1 MSYLKKKYIIKYLFE
16 FIVIVVGISVSFW
29 LNEISI
35 DNQNEDERIKVLNS
49 LNMEVNEIRSY
60 CDERLNR
67 WSSDRQILRMFLNA
81 DGMRFNVDSL
91 LKLTSSKNSIEF
103 NLIYFRV
110 FDPPM
115 NRYYSV
121 INAGTL
127 KFVRSDKIKEIL
139 SRLHNTYFSYVKTT
153 VEYEKLLKEDFVSF
167 LATNHPDII
176 IAGSDN
182 KVSTEKYC
190 NLLYKSIN
198 DDKKLKSNLIVLNDY
213 LGTKLTFIRLYINI
227 IDELEYELNQVLNN
241 S

>member
-49 LNMEVNEIRSY
+49 LKMEVNEIRNY

-91 LKLTSSKNSIEF
+91 LKLTTSKNSIEF

-115 NRYYSV
+115 NRYY
-121 INAGTL
+121 G
-127 KFVRSDKIKEIL
+127 
-139 SRLHNTYFSYVKTT
+139 
-153 VEYEKLLKEDFVSF
+153 FVSIEPK
-167 LATNHPDII
+167 TW
-176 IAGSDN
+176 
-182 KVSTEKYC
+182 K
-190 NLLYKSIN
+190 
-198 DDKKLKSNLIVLNDY
+198 
-213 LGTKLTFIRLYINI
+213 R
-227 IDELEYELNQVLNN
+227 
-241 S
+241 

>member
-127 KFVRSDKIKEIL
+127 SLLDLIK
-139 SRLHNTYFSYVKTT
+139 
-153 VEYEKLLKEDFVSF
+153 
-167 LATNHPDII
+167 
-176 IAGSDN
+176 
-182 KVSTEKYC
+182 
-190 NLLYKSIN
+190 
-198 DDKKLKSNLIVLNDY
+198 
-213 LGTKLTFIRLYINI
+213 
-227 IDELEYELNQVLNN
+227 
-241 S
+241 

>member
-1 MSYLKKKYIIKYLFE
+1 MSYLKKKYIIKYLFQ

-115 NRYYSV
+115 NR
-121 INAGTL
+121 
-127 KFVRSDKIKEIL
+127 KF
-139 SRLHNTYFSYVKTT
+139 F
-153 VEYEKLLKEDFVSF
+153 
-167 LATNHPDII
+167 
-176 IAGSDN
+176 
-182 KVSTEKYC
+182 
-190 NLLYKSIN
+190 
-198 DDKKLKSNLIVLNDY
+198 
-213 LGTKLTFIRLYINI
+213 
-227 IDELEYELNQVLNN
+227 
-241 S
+241 